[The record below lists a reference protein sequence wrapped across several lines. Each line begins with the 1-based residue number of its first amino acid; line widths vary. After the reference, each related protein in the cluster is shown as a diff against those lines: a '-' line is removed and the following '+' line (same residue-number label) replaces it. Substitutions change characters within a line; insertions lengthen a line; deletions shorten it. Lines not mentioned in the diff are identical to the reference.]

1 MRRSGSIARNSA
13 MNLGGFTI
21 PLIVGLVAVPVITR
35 ELGAARFGL
44 LSLAFAI
51 LEYSSLFDMG
61 LGAATTREVSASLAR
76 KDDRLSQLIVGSVA
90 SQAALGTVGSLV
102 LLLAAPL
109 LVDHVFVIPSGL
121 RSEAVAV
128 FRVLAL
134 MIPPTIVLLSLRGIL
149 EAAQRFDLSN
159 AIRIPSSVAT
169 FLIPAVAA
177 SAGFNLPE
185 IVMMLLITRIVIC
198 AVMASAVAR
207 VLSGLSWQFHLDWST
222 MRPLFVFGGWM
233 SVSNVVGPML
243 VYLDRF
249 MLGAL
254 IGVAAVG
261 YYTAPFDGIMRLL
274 IIPTSLMGAV
284 YPAVSAMAAVGNH
297 DQVHRV
303 YSLALRKTALL
314 LIVPALVLGIAGPW
328 LLRLWLGSAFASEG
342 SVAIRILAFGVF
354 VNAIAR
360 VPSGFLNALGR
371 PDMIAKLHVAEL
383 LFHVP
388 LAWFLISRFGVAGA
402 ALAWSIRVTIDA
414 GLLSFASSRVMSALP
429 RGSFASSA
437 AVAVDQALDS
447 AR

>member
-1 MRRSGSIARNSA
+1 
-13 MNLGGFTI
+13 MNLGGFAI
-21 PLIVGLVAVPVITR
+21 PLLVGLMAVPVITR

-90 SQAALGTVGSLV
+90 SQAVLGTIGSLV
-102 LLLAAPL
+102 LLIAAPL
-109 LVDHVFVIPSGL
+109 LVDHIFVIPADL
-121 RSEAVAV
+121 RGEAVAV

-159 AIRIPSSVAT
+159 AIRVPSSVAT

-177 SAGFNLPE
+177 SFGFGLPA

-198 AVMASAVAR
+198 IVMASAVGR
-207 VLSGLSWQFHLDWST
+207 VLSGLSWKFHLDWST

-233 SVSNVVGPML
+233 SVSNIVGPML

-254 IGVAAVG
+254 VGVAAVG
-261 YYTAPFDGIMRLL
+261 YYTAPFDGVMRLL
-274 IIPTSLMGAV
+274 IVPASLMGAV
-284 YPAVSAMAAVGNH
+284 YPTVSGMAAVGNH
-297 DQVHRV
+297 DAVHRV

-314 LIVPALVLGIAGPW
+314 LIGPALLLGIAGPW
-328 LLRLWLGSAFASEG
+328 LLRLWLGAAFASEG
-342 SVAIRILAFGVF
+342 SVAIRILAAGVF

-371 PDMIAKLHVAEL
+371 PDVIAKLHVAEL
-383 LFHVP
+383 VFHVP
-388 LAWFLISRFGVAGA
+388 LAWFLIQRLGVPGA
-402 ALAWSIRVTIDA
+402 ALAWSIRVAIDA
-414 GLLSFASSRVMSALP
+414 GLLSIAASRVMDALP
-429 RGSFASSA
+429 PGNSTAPAVSSA
-437 AVAVDQALDS
+437 RPVLDS
-447 AR
+447 AQ